1 MGMSVAEAEKPPEDL
16 VAGKYRLTRLLGR
29 GGMGSVWEGIHTSL
43 GTRVAVKF
51 IESAHAASSEA
62 RSRFENEARA
72 AAKLRS
78 KHVVQV
84 YDHGLTA
91 DARPFIVMEFLAGE
105 PLDRRLDRVGRL
117 APVDAARI
125 IHQVCR
131 ALGRAH
137 EAGIVHRD
145 LKPENVFLVWDEED
159 GADVVKVVDFGIAKF
174 TDGSVGVSSATRT
187 GSVLGTPY
195 YMSPEQARGLRSV
208 DHRSDLWSVGV
219 IAYRCIVGE
228 LPFEGEALGD
238 LLVKICTA
246 PLPVPSQRAPGVP
259 QGFDAWFARALDREP
274 SQRFESA
281 SVAAQALNA
290 AFGLAQRPLPSG
302 NTGHGS
308 PVPATTPG
316 LTTPMHQNPMY
327 FTPGHHGA
335 VTTPGPALQSGVLQ
349 AGHVS
354 SPQHPGFDRTG
365 APLTATSSS
374 GGRSSK
380 GLLFAAIFGV
390 CLVLGIG
397 IAVAA
402 KLLRGSTPSPVAAEA
417 PSATVPV
424 ATEQVPTKVTPEIA
438 PTVSVAPP
446 VQASAA
452 PVNSAARPARSQ
464 TASASRPAQRP
475 STRLPP
481 ARAEPQKGKP
491 PPKGNSGAIDL
502 GY

>member
-1 MGMSVAEAEKPPEDL
+1 
-16 VAGKYRLTRLLGR
+16 
-29 GGMGSVWEGIHTSL
+29 MGSVWEGIHTSL

-51 IESAHAASSEA
+51 IETEHAASTEA

-84 YDHGLTA
+84 YDHGLSS
-91 DARPFIVMEFLAGE
+91 DGRPFIVMEFLAGE

-117 APVDAARI
+117 PPADTARI

-174 TDGSVGVSSATRT
+174 TDGSMGVSSATRT

-219 IAYRCIVGE
+219 IAYRCIVGD
-228 LPFEGEALGD
+228 LPFQGEAIGD

-259 QGFDAWFARALDREP
+259 TGFDAWFAKALEREP

-281 SVAAQALNA
+281 ALAAQALNA
-290 AFGLAQRPLPSG
+290 AFGLAARAPSQSLS
-302 NTGHGS
+302 TGHGM
-308 PVPATTPG
+308 PVAASMAPG
-316 LTTPMHQNPMY
+316 MTTPMHQNPMY
-327 FTPGHHGA
+327 FTPGQHGA
-335 VTTPGPALQSGVLQ
+335 VTPGPLQSGVLQ
-349 AGHVS
+349 AGHLS
-354 SPQHPGFDRTG
+354 SPQHAGSLERTG
-365 APLTATSSS
+365 APFTATSSS
-374 GGRSSK
+374 AGRSSR
-380 GLLFAAIFGV
+380 GLMFAVIFGV
-390 CLVLGIG
+390 CLVLGVG
-397 IAVAA
+397 IALAA
-402 KLLRGSTPSPVAAEA
+402 KLLRGADPSPVAAEA
-417 PSATVPV
+417 ASATAPTNTV
-424 ATEQVPTKVTPEIA
+424 AAQAELTPEVS
-438 PTVSVAPP
+438 PTVSAAPP
-446 VQASAA
+446 AEHSAA
-452 PVNSAARPARSQ
+452 PVVSAAAAPARPK
-464 TASASRPAQRP
+464 AAVGRPAQRP
-475 STRLPP
+475 NTRLPP
-481 ARAEPQKGKP
+481 ARVEPSKKP